1 MSIWPTPNEPF
12 KNLSDVEKFLRTTLV
27 EINDILDS
35 MEEDLQSDDD
45 GVTYEWVTERINEKM
60 AEVELKVEELETRV
74 KELEENVSSE

>member
-1 MSIWPTPNEPF
+1 MTLWNSPHEPF

-35 MEEDLQSDDD
+35 MEKDLQSDDD

-60 AEVELKVEELETRV
+60 AEVELKVEELEARV
-74 KELEENVSSE
+74 KELENK